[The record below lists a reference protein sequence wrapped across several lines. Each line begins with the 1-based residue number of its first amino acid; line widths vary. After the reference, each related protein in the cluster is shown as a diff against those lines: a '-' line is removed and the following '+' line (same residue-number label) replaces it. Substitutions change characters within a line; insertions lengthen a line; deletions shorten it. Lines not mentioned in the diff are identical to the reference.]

1 MYADQ
6 NSNVY
11 FHSKDAV
18 FLQATSLS
26 FFRSHGRAFKS
37 ILHVSSSLFLKHF
50 IYDFWLCF
58 SLVVESRSYSLV
70 EVRGLLIVV
79 ALLLWSMGSRTW
91 GFSSC
96 GFLSLEHRLSS
107 CSAACGIFQYQGSN
121 LCLLHWLA
129 DSLPLSHLGSPSLIE
144 KKFFLQGPT
153 VYHQRRQG
161 HPTPVLLPGK
171 SHGQRS
177 LVGCSPWGR

>member
-79 ALLLWSMGSRTW
+79 ALLLWSISCRCI
-91 GFSSC
+91 SSTVV
-96 GFLSLEHRLSS
+96 
-107 CSAACGIFQYQGSN
+107 A
-121 LCLLHWLA
+121 
-129 DSLPLSHLGSPSLIE
+129 HLGSVATPQHVESSWTRDRTLVPCI
-144 KKFFLQGPT
+144 G
-153 VYHQRRQG
+153 RQIPN
-161 HPTPVLLPGK
+161 HWATRK
-171 SHGQRS
+171 SS
-177 LVGCSPWGR
+177 MVFK